1 VSQKT
6 KYIVNSILWTLIST
20 VVSGAMFQTF
30 LLEKGVS
37 EDRVGSLVSLMQ
49 FVQLVVILVF
59 SKFIDRIKNIIRT
72 TAVSHLLYLPLF
84 VLMAVLCFGKS
95 INITALTVTAVI
107 AFIAVGM
114 YNVLS
119 YKIPYHIMD
128 MKNYGKWTG
137 SSSFFAA
144 VFMLI
149 LTSLLSFFQNKIG
162 YFPTM
167 KFFCPF
173 AVMVAI
179 AFSAMTASYDKVELI
194 PENKSEEKISLLR
207 YKPFTVLIIPN
218 LIRGFCAGIIA
229 MAVTIGY
236 STNQLNAE
244 SASILLV
251 INQTVGIPANIL
263 YTKLTGK
270 EPSLILISS
279 IGIFASVSFIGFFGS
294 TGFLVCYAI
303 AYFCLCIVNV
313 SVPVLVA
320 GVIDYRVAGQYNG
333 WRILLNTAG
342 IFIASVSCMP
352 LVNNFGSSATWIF
365 AGLTQ
370 LASGFA
376 YFIYCRKSALIG
388 ESIKNQEEQLKE
400 KG

>member
-1 VSQKT
+1 MSQKT

-20 VVSGAMFQTF
+20 VIGGAMFQTF

-37 EDRVGSLVSLMQ
+37 ENNVGNFVSLMQ
-49 FVQLVVILVF
+49 LVQLVVIFAF
-59 SKFIDRIKNIIRT
+59 SKFIDRIKNVIRI
-72 TAVSHLLYLPLF
+72 TAYSHLLYLPLF
-84 VLMAVLCFGKS
+84 VLMTLLCFSEKTYY
-95 INITALTVTAVI
+95 IPLVVCAVI
-107 AFIAVGM
+107 ACIAAGF

-119 YKIPYHIMD
+119 YKLPYHIMD
-128 MKNYGKWTG
+128 MKYYGLWTG
-137 SSSFFAA
+137 ASSVFAA

-149 LTSLLSFFQNKIG
+149 LTSLLSFFQSRIG

-173 AVMVAI
+173 AVISAAV
-179 AFSAMTASYDKVELI
+179 FFAMTASYKREDFI
-194 PENKSEEKISLLR
+194 PETKAEEKISLLR
-207 YKPFTVLIIPN
+207 YKPFTALIIPN

-236 STNQLNAE
+236 STKQLNAE
-244 SASILLV
+244 SAGILLV

-270 EPSLILISS
+270 EPMLILAGSA
-279 IGIFASVSFIGFFGS
+279 GILASVSFIGFSGS
-294 TGFLVCYAI
+294 TGFLIFYAI

-320 GVIDYRVAGQYNG
+320 EVIDYKVAGQYNG

-342 IFIASVSCMP
+342 ILLASVVCMP
-352 LVNNFGSSATWIF
+352 FVNKFGSTAIWII
-365 AGLTQ
+365 AGMMQFL
-370 LASGFA
+370 SGII
-376 YFIYCRKSALIG
+376 YFVYCRNKVT
-388 ESIKNQEEQLKE
+388 Q
-400 KG
+400 

>member
-1 VSQKT
+1 MSQKN

-20 VVSGAMFQTF
+20 VISGALFQTF
-30 LLEKGVS
+30 LLEKGIS
-37 EDRVGSLVSLMQ
+37 EENVGNLVSLMQ

-59 SKFIDRIKNIIRT
+59 SKFIDRINNVIRI
-72 TAVSHLLYLPLF
+72 TAYSHVLYLPLL
-84 VLMAVLCFGKS
+84 VLMSVLCFS
-95 INITALTVTAVI
+95 SNTYFNLFTAFAVVACI
-107 AFIAVGM
+107 AAGL

-119 YKIPYHIMD
+119 YKLPYHIMD
-128 MKNYGKWTG
+128 MKFYGNWTG
-137 SSSFFAA
+137 SSSVCAA

-149 LTSLLSFFQNKIG
+149 LTSALSFSQNRIG

-167 KFFCPF
+167 KYFCPF
-173 AVMVAI
+173 AVVCAA
-179 AFSAMTASYDKVELI
+179 AFSAMTASYKKVELI
-194 PENKSEEKISLLR
+194 PESESEEKISLLR

-218 LIRGFCAGIIA
+218 LIRGFCAGMIS

-236 STNQLNAE
+236 STKQLDAD
-244 SASILLV
+244 SAGILLV

-279 IGIFASVSFIGFFGS
+279 IGILASVSFLGFSGS
-294 TGFLVCYAI
+294 TGFLICYAI

-320 GVIDYRVAGQYNG
+320 RVIDYKIAGQYNG

-342 IFIASVSCMP
+342 IFLASVVCMP
-352 LVNNFGSSATWIF
+352 LVNNAGSSLTWIL
-365 AGLTQ
+365 AGLMQ
-370 LASGFA
+370 FISGVA
-376 YFIYCRKSALIG
+376 YFIYCKKHQP
-388 ESIKNQEEQLKE
+388 E
-400 KG
+400 